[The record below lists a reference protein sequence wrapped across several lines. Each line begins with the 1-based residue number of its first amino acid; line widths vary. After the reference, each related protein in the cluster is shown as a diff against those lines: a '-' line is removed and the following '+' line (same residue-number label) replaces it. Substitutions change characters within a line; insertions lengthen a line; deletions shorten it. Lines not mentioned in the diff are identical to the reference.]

1 MGISPLPA
9 PRHGGNVVWDQFFL
23 FFSLLQEMG
32 LGRIP
37 AWSQFNLIPCPGE
50 EFLKEFLK
58 FKERWPRSRSRGK
71 DGFGKSMGEEVI
83 RG

>member
-1 MGISPLPA
+1 MEAENGNLTSPSST
-9 PRHGGNVVWDQFFL
+9 GMWFGMN
-23 FFSLLQEMG
+23 FSLREMG

-50 EFLKEFLK
+50 EFLQEFLK
-58 FKERWPRSRSRGK
+58 FKEHWPRSCSRGK
-71 DGFGKSMGEEVI
+71 DGFGKAMGEEVI